1 MLQEYCRP
9 SSIKRAKKSV
19 SEETTGSCHSFTRK
33 TEQCFSFKPDCF
45 FCGTKVE
52 FRLNSKRKR
61 LSEAFSVTT
70 IETKDMILKICSE
83 RKDEWS
89 ETINVRLMNVHD
101 LPSNLECEQIGNY
114 LNFMRQMS
122 CLPQKKR
129 KVGRP
134 QDEERN
140 QAFVKVAKFL
150 EGNDDEQIT
159 VGDLVEKM
167 EEYLN
172 NTESEAYRR
181 SHMNQTSGIL
191 WR

>member
-1 MLQEYCRP
+1 
-9 SSIKRAKKSV
+9 
-19 SEETTGSCHSFTRK
+19 
-33 TEQCFSFKPDCF
+33 
-45 FCGTKVE
+45 
-52 FRLNSKRKR
+52 
-61 LSEAFSVTT
+61 
-70 IETKDMILKICSE
+70 MILKICSE

-114 LNFMRQMS
+114 LNFRRQMS

-159 VGDLVEKM
+159 VGDLVEKV

-172 NTESEAYRR
+172 NTESEAYRQ